1 VLYRPELGAPS
12 YLAWLYS
19 LGIRYVVLTEAPHDY
34 SARAEAT
41 LLRGGHAGLT
51 RVLRTPQLTIFEVPA
66 PRGIV
71 TGPGSAQVLE
81 FDRSHLMIRLSRRGT
96 YRVAVR
102 HSPYWRASAG
112 CLDRGPDGMVRLSV
126 ARPETVRLDF
136 DVDASR
142 ALAALAG
149 REPSC

>member
-1 VLYRPELGAPS
+1 VLYQPELGAQS
-12 YLAWLYS
+12 YLAWLRG

-41 LLRGGHAGLT
+41 LLRAGHAGLEA
-51 RVLRTPQLTIFEVPA
+51 VLRTPQLTIFAVPS

-71 TGPGSAQVLE
+71 TGPGRATVLAL
-81 FDRSHLMIRLSRRGT
+81 DRSRLVIRLPRSGT

-102 HSPYWRASAG
+102 HSPYWHASSG
-112 CLDRGPDGMVRLSV
+112 CLSRGTDGMVRL
-126 ARPETVRLDF
+126 TVGAAAKVTLAF